1 MIAVKSGRNT
11 SHLLIKLE
19 CMVTTAT
26 DLTAIIAECALQYA
40 PPAPPLVIRIWHQ
53 HAPVMSLKQHQHLL
67 LQCLPRLLQLFCI
80 VLQNR

>member
-19 CMVTTAT
+19 CMVKTAT

-40 PPAPPLVIRIWHQ
+40 PPAPPPL
-53 HAPVMSLKQHQHLL
+53 
-67 LQCLPRLLQLFCI
+67 
-80 VLQNR
+80 

>member
-19 CMVTTAT
+19 CRVEKIT

-40 PPAPPLVIRIWHQ
+40 PPPPTPVIRIWHQ

-67 LQCLPRLLQLFCI
+67 LQCLARLLQLLCI

>member
-19 CMVTTAT
+19 CMVKTAT

-40 PPAPPLVIRIWHQ
+40 PPCNQNLASARTCHVTQATSTSP
-53 HAPVMSLKQHQHLL
+53 AAMST
-67 LQCLPRLLQLFCI
+67 
-80 VLQNR
+80 

>member
-19 CMVTTAT
+19 CMVKTAT

-40 PPAPPLVIRIWHQ
+40 PPRPPL
-53 HAPVMSLKQHQHLL
+53 
-67 LQCLPRLLQLFCI
+67 
-80 VLQNR
+80 